1 MSICISLRTAHTSK
15 MNFKYVLLSHCNE
28 MTQLILFL
36 RLFGKQNQNILVVNY
51 YKMKTAFV

>member
-1 MSICISLRTAHTSK
+1 
-15 MNFKYVLLSHCNE
+15 MNFKYVLLSHSNE

-51 YKMKTAFV
+51 YKMKTALSESELTASDLEL